1 MFTQDTFRFLD
12 ELATNNNREWFAL
25 NKARY
30 LRDVQQP
37 ALEFIR
43 TMKPVIGRIA
53 PVLIA
58 SDATVGGSLMRVY
71 RDTRFAKDK
80 TPYKTNVG
88 IQFRHQAGKDVHAPG
103 WYVHLAPD
111 ECFVGAGVWQPD
123 ASALAKIRNA
133 IAADGK
139 AWLKARDDR
148 KFREHF
154 ELWGESLRTAPR
166 DFPRDHPLIE
176 DLKRKDFIGLASL
189 RKTEVTGPG
198 FVRLAQ
204 ERLKESRP
212 LMAFLCG
219 ALGLPW

>member
-1 MFTQDTFRFLD
+1 MFTKDTFRFLD
-12 ELATNNNREWFAL
+12 DLAANNNREWFTV

-30 LRDVQQP
+30 VREVQQP

-43 TMKPVIGRIA
+43 AMKPLIGRIA
-53 PVLIA
+53 PVLVA
-58 SDATVGGSLMRVY
+58 SDSAVGGSLMRVY

-88 IQFRHQAGKDVHAPG
+88 IHFRHEVGKDVHAPG
-103 WYVHLAPD
+103 WYIHLAPD

-123 ASALAKIRNA
+123 APALAKIRHA
-133 IAADGK
+133 IDRDGK
-139 AWLKARDDR
+139 AWLKVRDDR

-166 DFPRDHPLIE
+166 DFPRDHPLID
-176 DLKRKDFIGLASL
+176 DLRRKDFIGLAPL
-189 RKTEVTGPG
+189 RKPEVIGPG
-198 FVRLAQ
+198 FARLAQ
-204 ERLKESRP
+204 ERLKATRS
-212 LMAFLCG
+212 LMTYLCR